1 VRRCTQGCVCV
12 VARLRVLVRVHVRAC
27 VCVGATIGRLGGW
40 SDDAPLRSM
49 RRRFTKGRRSRR
61 RCRHCPWPFIPH
73 PALHICAGTRRTAVP
88 GLAGK
93 RRQWLQETLNV
104 KEWMTVL
111 KEGRILDVRSHSH
124 CCCTPTHNHPRT
136 HRHTHAHTHTHTRT
150 HTDTRTHRY
159 VTYRSRWSR
168 HSSGCAS
175 TTPAHRSVQPTAHLP
190 PARTV
195 IPRRHGRAAPGC
207 AGGARHVGARGCAAW
222 HGAST
227 RGLSTVTWPVGRMC
241 AQGW

>member
-1 VRRCTQGCVCV
+1 
-12 VARLRVLVRVHVRAC
+12 
-27 VCVGATIGRLGGW
+27 
-40 SDDAPLRSM
+40 M
-49 RRRFTKGRRSRR
+49 RRRIWGRRSRR

-73 PALHICAGTRRTAVP
+73 PALHICAGTRSTSVP

-104 KEWMTVL
+104 KEWMTLL
-111 KEGRILDVRSHSH
+111 KEGRILDVCSHTH
-124 CCCTPTHNHPRT
+124 CCCTPTHNHTHAHADIHTHARARFLSRAHTHGRT
-136 HRHTHAHTHTHTRT
+136 HADTRTHAHTH
-150 HTDTRTHRY
+150 THRY

-195 IPRRHGRAAPGC
+195 IPRRHGRAAALAVPGTL
-207 AGGARHVGARGCAAW
+207 ARGLRRVAW
-222 HGAST
+222 GQYAWAEHGDMA
-227 RGLSTVTWPVGRMC
+227 RG
-241 AQGW
+241 